1 VRGALLQ
8 RDSAQP
14 ASLCGLRGHRQN
26 PVAKPERNGAWS
38 PGHITFSRGCRGRRV
53 DGWTGAHEDL
63 GSVRKVAGL
72 GKQGEMVQEEGRI

>member
-1 VRGALLQ
+1 
-8 RDSAQP
+8 
-14 ASLCGLRGHRQN
+14 
-26 PVAKPERNGAWS
+26 
-38 PGHITFSRGCRGRRV
+38 V